1 MSNKKCKNIN
11 INKVAN
17 ECNLGKAKKVCD
29 KNYKNI
35 LLKKKQNEKK
45 FFKDFL
51 HIFYKKYNN
60 TQLNLEEIEEKKILN
75 KIDKLNNKL
84 YPKYTLRYINIDGF
98 ITINMHIIDFFTDP
112 LLYKFMAELNI
123 YMEIVEKK
131 IRCSDKMKE
140 YKELCKKYNT
150 NEIDKNCMNNIICV
164 KNKYLINF
172 ILDKI
177 LTLDLYKLVSIIL
190 LRLNESFTNKPS
202 YNEYGIKYY
211 LFRINGDELEV
222 DFHGLTSFIYGD
234 LLPFLDNNNCNYIVK
249 LIINIIIYY
258 IDDLYRNRDSIK
270 LIIKKRVDE
279 IKIYSTFV
287 GYLPKCSSLDIFK
300 KELRTYTNTFIT
312 NDKDIIDIG
321 KLNFWYDI
329 PKIFIKILS
338 QSIFSSAI
346 SGEIRC

>member
-1 MSNKKCKNIN
+1 
-11 INKVAN
+11 
-17 ECNLGKAKKVCD
+17 
-29 KNYKNI
+29 
-35 LLKKKQNEKK
+35 
-45 FFKDFL
+45 
-51 HIFYKKYNN
+51 
-60 TQLNLEEIEEKKILN
+60 
-75 KIDKLNNKL
+75 
-84 YPKYTLRYINIDGF
+84 
-98 ITINMHIIDFFTDP
+98 MHIIDFFTDP

-131 IRCSDKMKE
+131 IRCSDKIKE

-177 LTLDLYKLVSIIL
+177 LTLDLYKLVLIIL

-211 LFRINGDELEV
+211 LFRI
-222 DFHGLTSFIYGD
+222 
-234 LLPFLDNNNCNYIVK
+234 
-249 LIINIIIYY
+249 
-258 IDDLYRNRDSIK
+258 
-270 LIIKKRVDE
+270 
-279 IKIYSTFV
+279 YSTFV

-300 KELRTYTNTFIT
+300 KELRTYINTFIT

-338 QSIFSSAI
+338 QSIVSSAI